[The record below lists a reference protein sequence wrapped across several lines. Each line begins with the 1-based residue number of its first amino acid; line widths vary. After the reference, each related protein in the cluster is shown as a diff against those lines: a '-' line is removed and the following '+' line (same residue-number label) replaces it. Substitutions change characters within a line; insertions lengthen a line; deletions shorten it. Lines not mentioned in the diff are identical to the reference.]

1 MPLDIRATLE
11 SDIGKGRRANL
22 RMERKRMARCQYQNG
37 CLFIRGKR
45 RKVWV
50 ARWRED
56 VILADGSTSRV
67 MRSVVLGPVSEIAG
81 RREARRLLNARLN
94 PINKGQYRPESTMLF
109 SKFVADYFEPGVLPT
124 LKFATQEIY
133 SFLLRKHLTPRF
145 GGHRLCDIS
154 RVEIQ
159 TYLLEKLKQ
168 GFAWETTNHFRNLLS
183 KVLGTAVSWDYL
195 TDNPVR
201 GVKMPERSLKRPH
214 KFLTVDEVKRLIA
227 ACKDPARTIVVL
239 ATMTGLR
246 IGEILALRW
255 GRINFIGETLLVAE
269 TCYMGHFGT
278 PKTRA
283 SRREVPLS
291 PAVVQTMKAHYSR
304 SADHSPEAL
313 VFSTRQGG
321 PLVSNNLRNRGL
333 RPACKRAGLP
343 QINWHAL
350 RHTHG
355 TLLHVQGTPL
365 KVAQA
370 QLGHSHM
377 ATTLEVYTHASVSAQ
392 REAVNLLEAQ
402 VFPSVPKNAEECS
415 STAEGTSLTQ

>member
-94 PINKGQYRPESTMLF
+94 PVNKGQYRPESTMLF

-133 SFLLRKHLTPRF
+133 SFLLRKQLTPRF

-159 TYLLEKLKQ
+159 RYLLEKLKQ

-183 KVLGTAVSWDYL
+183 KGLGTAVSWDYL

-291 PAVVQTMKAHYSR
+291 RAVVEALKAHYSR
-304 SADHSPEAL
+304 SA
-313 VFSTRQGG
+313 
-321 PLVSNNLRNRGL
+321 
-333 RPACKRAGLP
+333 
-343 QINWHAL
+343 
-350 RHTHG
+350 
-355 TLLHVQGTPL
+355 
-365 KVAQA
+365 
-370 QLGHSHM
+370 
-377 ATTLEVYTHASVSAQ
+377 
-392 REAVNLLEAQ
+392 
-402 VFPSVPKNAEECS
+402 
-415 STAEGTSLTQ
+415 

>member
-1 MPLDIRATLE
+1 
-11 SDIGKGRRANL
+11 
-22 RMERKRMARCQYQNG
+22 MARCQYQSG
-37 CLFIRGKR
+37 CLFVRGKR

-56 VILADGSTSRV
+56 VILADGSTSRM
-67 MRSVVLGPVSEIAG
+67 MRSAVLGLVSEIRG
-81 RREARRLLNARLN
+81 RREARRILDARLN
-94 PINKGQYRPESTMLF
+94 QFNKGQYRPKATMLF
-109 SKFVADYFEPGVLPT
+109 SMFVHDYFEPGILPT
-124 LKFATQEIY
+124 LKFATQESY
-133 SFLLRKHLTPRF
+133 SFLLRKHLNPRF
-145 GGHRLCDIS
+145 GQHRLCDIS

-159 TYLLEKLKQ
+159 QYLLEKLKL
-168 GFAWETTNHFRNLLS
+168 GFAWETTNHLRNLLS

-195 TDNPVR
+195 TNNPVR

-214 KFLTVDEVKRLIA
+214 KFLTADEVKRLIA
-227 ACKDPARTIVVL
+227 ACKEPARMIVLL

-255 GRINFIGETLLVAE
+255 GRINFVRETLQVAE

-291 PAVVQTMKAHYSR
+291 TAVVESLKTHYSR
-304 SADHSPEAL
+304 STNRSADGL
-313 VFSTRQGG
+313 VFCTRQGG
-321 PLVSNNLRNRGL
+321 PLVSNNLRKRGL
-333 RPACKRAGLP
+333 QPACERAGIP
-343 QINWHAL
+343 RMDWHGL

-355 TLLHVQGTPL
+355 TLLHTQGTPL

-392 REAVNLLEAQ
+392 RQAVTLLENQ
-402 VFPSVPKNAEECS
+402 LFPSVPKFAAES
-415 STAEGTSLTQ
+415 SRTTEVATPTN